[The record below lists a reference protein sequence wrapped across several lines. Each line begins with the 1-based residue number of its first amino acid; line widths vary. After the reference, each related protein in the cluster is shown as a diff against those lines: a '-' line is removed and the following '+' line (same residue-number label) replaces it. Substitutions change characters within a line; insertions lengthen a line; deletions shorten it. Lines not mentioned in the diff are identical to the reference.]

1 MIAYI
6 RGKIAHK
13 SRTDVILEANG
24 IGYHIHITLNTYN
37 DIVNVKDEL
46 KLLTYF
52 AVKEDSQTLYGFAQ
66 VEERVMFEQLISVSG
81 VGANTARVLLSTF
94 TAEEMRKAIIS
105 ENVNAI
111 KSAKGIG
118 PKSAKRIIL
127 ELKDKLLK
135 DSGGASEA
143 IAATLMGDNAVR
155 EEALSALVAL
165 GFNRA
170 QVQKVL
176 NKILKQNSA
185 INDSGELIKMA
196 LSQLSS

>member
-6 RGKIAHK
+6 KGKIAHK

-81 VGANTARVLLSTF
+81 VGASTARVLLSTF
-94 TAEEMRKAIIS
+94 TAAEIRKAIIS

-143 IAATLMGDNAVR
+143 IAATLLGDNAVR
-155 EEALSALVAL
+155 EEALSALIAL
-165 GFNRA
+165 GFNKA
-170 QVQKVL
+170 QVQKAL
-176 NKILKQNSA
+176 NKILKQNAA
-185 INDSGELIKMA
+185 IDDSGELIKMA